1 MPNISFSSTRTFDRR
16 VITWAAAA
24 TGDTFAPFV
33 MDVPG
38 SVAAVQIDG
47 TFGGATATLQGS
59 VDGTTYFT
67 LNNVAGDPVSATS
80 AALFELSTA
89 VLYVRPALAAGTGNA
104 LNFRLVVRTQDSI
117 C

>member
-1 MPNISFSSTRTFDRR
+1 MATISFTSTGTFDRR

-24 TGDTFAPFV
+24 TGDTFNPFV

-38 SVAAVQIDG
+38 SVAAIQIDG

-59 VDGTTYFT
+59 VDGTTYFGLEDVT
-67 LNNVAGDPVSATS
+67 GTAISATA

-89 VLYVRPALAAGTGNA
+89 VLYIRPALTSGTGNSV
-104 LNFRLVVRTQDSI
+104 NFRLLVRTLDSI
-117 C
+117 